1 MFNENNKEHEWD
13 SVTNM
18 RSQLRDDHSDWYKYK
33 YMMLDKLEMLEK
45 AVKSMDEKIGSL
57 ELSFVKLQ
65 TKIMMVSGL
74 SGFVSA
80 AVVTAVLTALADKI
94 LGK

>member
-1 MFNENNKEHEWD
+1 MFSEKNKEHEWD
-13 SVTNM
+13 GVTD
-18 RSQLRDDHSDWYKYK
+18 RRAQPRDDPSDWYKYK

-45 AVKSMDEKIGSL
+45 AVKSMDEKVGSL

-80 AVVTAVLTALADKI
+80 AVVTAALTALADKI

>member
-1 MFNENNKEHEWD
+1 MFNEKNKEHEWD
-13 SVTNM
+13 GVTDR
-18 RSQLRDDHSDWYKYK
+18 RSQSRDDPSDWYKYK
-33 YMMLDKLEMLEK
+33 YMMLDKLEILEK
-45 AVKSMDEKIGSL
+45 AVKSMDEKVGNL

-80 AVVTAVLTALADKI
+80 ALVTAVLTALADKI

>member
-1 MFNENNKEHEWD
+1 MFNEKNKEHEWD
-13 SVTNM
+13 DATDR
-18 RSQLRDDHSDWYKYK
+18 RSQLRDDPSDWYKYK

-45 AVKSMDEKIGSL
+45 AVKSMDEKVGSL

>member
-1 MFNENNKEHEWD
+1 MFNEKNKEHEWD
-13 SVTNM
+13 DVTDR
-18 RSQLRDDHSDWYKYK
+18 RSQLRDDPSDWYKYK

-45 AVKSMDEKIGSL
+45 AVKSMDEKVGSL

-80 AVVTAVLTALADKI
+80 AIVTAVLTALADKI

>member
-1 MFNENNKEHEWD
+1 MFSEKNKEHEWD
-13 SVTNM
+13 DVTDR
-18 RSQLRDDHSDWYKYK
+18 RSHPRDDPSDWYKYK

-45 AVKSMDEKIGSL
+45 AVKSMDEKVGSL

-80 AVVTAVLTALADKI
+80 SVVTAVLTAMADKI
-94 LGK
+94 FGK

>member
-1 MFNENNKEHEWD
+1 MFSEKNKEHEWD
-13 SVTNM
+13 GVSDR
-18 RSQLRDDHSDWYKYK
+18 RSQPRDDPSDWYKYK

-45 AVKSMDEKIGSL
+45 TVKSMDEKVGSL

-80 AVVTAVLTALADKI
+80 AVVTAVLTAIADKI
-94 LGK
+94 FGK

>member
-1 MFNENNKEHEWD
+1 MFNEKNKEHEWYDATD
-13 SVTNM
+13 S
-18 RSQLRDDHSDWYKYK
+18 RSQPRDDPSDWYKYK

-45 AVKSMDEKIGSL
+45 AVKSMDEKVGSL

>member
-1 MFNENNKEHEWD
+1 MFNEKNKEYEWD
-13 SVTNM
+13 GVSD
-18 RSQLRDDHSDWYKYK
+18 RRAQPRDDPNDWYKYK
-33 YMMLDKLEMLEK
+33 YMMLDKLEILEK
-45 AVKSMDEKIGSL
+45 AVKSIDEKVGSL

>member
-13 SVTNM
+13 GVTDM
-18 RSQLRDDHSDWYKYK
+18 RSQHRDDPSDWYKYK

-45 AVKSMDEKIGSL
+45 TVKSIDEKVGSL

>member
-1 MFNENNKEHEWD
+1 MISEKNKELEWD
-13 SVTNM
+13 GVSDR
-18 RSQLRDDHSDWYKYK
+18 RSQPRDDPSDWYKYK

-45 AVKSMDEKIGSL
+45 TVKSMDEKVGSL

-80 AVVTAVLTALADKI
+80 AVVTAVLTTMADKI
-94 LGK
+94 FGK

>member
-1 MFNENNKEHEWD
+1 MFNEKNKEHGWD
-13 SVTNM
+13 GVSDR
-18 RSQLRDDHSDWYKYK
+18 RSQPRDDPSDWYKYK

-45 AVKSMDEKIGSL
+45 TVKSMDEKVGSL

-80 AVVTAVLTALADKI
+80 AVVTAVLTAMADKI
-94 LGK
+94 FGK

>member
-1 MFNENNKEHEWD
+1 MFNEKNKEHEWD
-13 SVTNM
+13 GVTDR
-18 RSQLRDDHSDWYKYK
+18 RSQPRDDHSDWYKYK

-45 AVKSMDEKIGSL
+45 AVKSMDEKVGSL

-80 AVVTAVLTALADKI
+80 ALVTAVLTALADKI

>member
-1 MFNENNKEHEWD
+1 MFNEKNKEHELDGVTD
-13 SVTNM
+13 S
-18 RSQLRDDHSDWYKYK
+18 RSQHRDDPSDWYKYK

-45 AVKSMDEKIGSL
+45 AVKSMDEKVGSL

-80 AVVTAVLTALADKI
+80 AVVTAVLTAMADKI
-94 LGK
+94 FGK

>member
-1 MFNENNKEHEWD
+1 MFNEKNKEYEWD
-13 SVTNM
+13 GVTDR
-18 RSQLRDDHSDWYKYK
+18 RSQPRDDPSDWYKYK
-33 YMMLDKLEMLEK
+33 YMMLDKLEILEK
-45 AVKSMDEKIGSL
+45 AVKSMDEKVGSL

-80 AVVTAVLTALADKI
+80 AVVTAVLAAMADKI

>member
-1 MFNENNKEHEWD
+1 MFNEKNKEHEWD
-13 SVTNM
+13 GVTDM
-18 RSQLRDDHSDWYKYK
+18 RSQHRDDTSDWYKYK
-33 YMMLDKLEMLEK
+33 YMMLDKLEILEK
-45 AVKSMDEKIGSL
+45 AVKSIDEKVGSL

-80 AVVTAVLTALADKI
+80 AVVTAVLTAMADKI
-94 LGK
+94 FGK